1 MRFEKAFVPY
11 GGYWSTP
18 FVRWQGSLAQSH
30 PVRLSAEVAS
40 RALDE
45 RGIEAT
51 TFDSLFYGMTVPSQH
66 SFYAAPWVAG
76 TIGNPDISGP
86 TIMQACATSAR
97 LIAQAAGEVDAD
109 GGRRCI
115 LGITADRTS
124 NGPHI
129 YYPDASGP
137 GGAGTTEDWVWDNFQ
152 RDPYAG
158 ASPTVTAEN
167 VASEQGI
174 SREEQDEV
182 TLIRYEQYVADRRN
196 GGGFHRRYMVSPLDV
211 RDPSGR
217 KVIATVDDDEGIT
230 PTTAEGLA
238 RLKPV
243 QEGGSVTYG
252 SQTHPADGNCAM
264 ILAGRERALDI
275 SRDSGVEIQVISYG
289 QSRAR
294 PAHMPM
300 APVPAAR
307 KALEDAGLRIYDM
320 TVIKTHNPF
329 AVNDIY
335 FSRSFDVALD
345 AFNNHGSSLI
355 YGHPQGPTG
364 MRLIIEL
371 IEELVDRGGGY
382 GLFTGCAAGDSGAA
396 IVLKVDAARRRRV
409 GALEP

>member
-1 MRFEKAFVPY
+1 VRFEKAFVPY

-18 FVRWQGSLAQSH
+18 FVRWQGSLSQAH

-86 TIMQACATSAR
+86 TIMQACATSTR

-109 GGRRCI
+109 AGRRCI

-275 SRDSGVEIQVISYG
+275 SRDSGIEIQVISYG